1 MKRFTLV
8 KLAFSVFLIWT
19 AGFSLRA
26 QEFSYMQQLS
36 VDEGLP
42 HTDVSSILQDT
53 DGYVWI
59 GTYSGLCRYDG
70 NVLQCYD
77 MSNSILQSSR
87 IRALLLLGDLLY
99 VGTENGGVTV
109 YDTRQDRFIRNIKV
123 PGNCV
128 NYLFPAF
135 DGGSVWVCA
144 NDALMEVTREGDA
157 YSTASF
163 SLRGHPQ
170 AGCAVGP
177 DEILTNVAGML
188 GIFSKQEGFRKIKD
202 DLFVNSFLSIGED
215 KIIITA
221 SQGTFIYDVNSQEL
235 KGLNSFNS
243 RNAIATESGIIV
255 GTEHHGVLR
264 YDIKGVLTEKI
275 TPWNASSQNSDIE
288 LSTVFMDDAGVIWL
302 GTNGSGCF
310 RSTQT
315 NRAFRLCQPF
325 LDGGGQ
331 IVTMYVD
338 SKDRLWV
345 SSRDGRLSVY
355 QGERGREVNV
365 RSLAALGS
373 MPVSAIYEDAS
384 GNIFL
389 GAWNKGVYV
398 IGSGELSKVCRG
410 DGFHMRPLAGLPR
423 SLSVYKF
430 ETDSFGRLWVTTDS
444 GVYRTK
450 TSSIYGGWDSL
461 RYSVKDKGTISDD
474 FTTDILI
481 DGKTVWVGTRASLN
495 KISLTDDGSV
505 GGVERIY
512 VRSKDSAGEFVSF
525 IHKSREGDLWVS
537 ILGLGLA
544 KMTASADGQYEFR
557 IYNKST
563 CLAFVNNE
571 FESLLEDESGDFWI
585 GGFGITKFSPATSQ
599 ARVYTRKDGL
609 QSNSFKIWDSAKFSD
624 GRMAFGGINGFNV
637 FYPADI
643 KNNQT
648 PPVVRLTAFGINSE
662 SSAGTWEKKPVRHSG
677 AIKLSHS
684 SNNITFAFSSMSYII
699 PQANRYKYQ
708 LKGWDD
714 AWHYTDGSNPV
725 ASYLNLRPGHYTFV
739 VYGSNSD
746 GVWSLEPAEVNI
758 RIMPAWYQSAAA
770 KIFYAFVFASLV
782 AAVAVFLKKR
792 SEKRHRQEME
802 EKLKEEQRERNE
814 KELKFH
820 TDFMHEIRTPL
831 TLISTPVEELL
842 NNPNL
847 GKGTASRLH
856 LVEKSVKILQ
866 KHIESVTDLRKYDN
880 GQVRLHVVEV
890 DYSRFV
896 QEICLLFQPL
906 AKSRGCE
913 FNLDI
918 PELPRKLYLDKDSME
933 KVILN
938 LLSNAFKYSPQRGG
952 KIDIVLKDTQEGAS
966 LSVSNLG
973 IGILPED
980 LPYVFDRFR
989 QGRNNDR
996 GGMGIGLAI
1005 SKASVL
1011 SHSGRI
1017 WVASVPGGETT
1028 FHVLLPY
1035 GCAHFRSE
1043 DIDRDYENSDH
1054 ISNYDPLSE
1063 FLPAGVEGSKS
1074 GAEREHMVLV
1084 VDDNAGLREYLSQ
1097 LLSAKYNVITAQDGE
1112 SGYDKA
1118 VSEQPDLVLTDVVM
1132 PKSNGLE
1139 LCRRIKEN
1147 SMTSH
1152 IPVVLLSAR
1161 DLPVYKMEG
1170 YQMMADDY
1178 ITKPFHAE
1186 LLFSRIDNLMA
1197 QRECM
1202 KKSFREEV
1210 EIEPSA
1216 VTATPMDA
1224 KFIQSLIEDIEV
1236 HMGELSYGVDE
1247 LCLNV
1252 GYSRPQLYRKVK
1264 SITGMTAIQFLR
1276 SIRLKRAAQ
1285 LLSSGSGAS
1294 VSQVM
1299 NAVGFNN
1306 ISYFSKIFYAEFG
1319 VLPKDYKGKH

>member
-1 MKRFTLV
+1 MNRSWLV
-8 KLAFSVFLIWT
+8 KLAFSALLIWG
-19 AGFSLRA
+19 AMLPMSS
-26 QEFSYMQQLS
+26 QEFSYMQQFS

-42 HTDVSSILQDT
+42 HTDVSSILQDA

-87 IRALLLLGDLLY
+87 IRALLLSGDLLY
-99 VGTENGGVTV
+99 IGTENGGLTV
-109 YDTRQDRFIRNIKV
+109 YDTRSDRFLKNIKV

-128 NYLFPAF
+128 NYLFPSF

-163 SLRGHPQ
+163 SMRGHLQ
-170 AGCAVGP
+170 AGCAVGE
-177 DEILTNVAGML
+177 DEILTGVAGML

-202 DLFVNSFLSIGED
+202 GIFVNSFLSMGED
-215 KIIITA
+215 KVIIAA
-221 SQGTFIYDVNSQEL
+221 SQGTFIFDVNLQEL
-235 KGLNSFNS
+235 IRINSFNT
-243 RNAIATESGIIV
+243 RNVLRMENGIIV
-255 GTEHHGVLR
+255 GTEHHGVLC
-264 YDIKGVLTEKI
+264 YDRKCALTEKI
-275 TPWNASSQNSDIE
+275 TPWNASTQNSDIE

-325 LDGGGQ
+325 PDGGQ

-345 SSRDGRLSVY
+345 SSRDGRLAVY
-355 QGERGREVNV
+355 QGDKVREVNV
-365 RSLAALGS
+365 RSLSSLGS
-373 MPVSAIYEDAS
+373 MPVSAIYEDES
-384 GNIFL
+384 GDIFL
-389 GAWNKGVYV
+389 GAWNNGVSV
-398 IGSGELSKVCRG
+398 IGSGELSKACLGEEFRM
-410 DGFHMRPLAGLPR
+410 HPLAGLPR

-430 ETDSFGRLWVTTDS
+430 EKDSFRRLWVTTDS
-444 GVYRTK
+444 GVYRSK
-450 TSSIYGGWDSL
+450 TSSVYGGWDSL

-474 FTTDILI
+474 FTTDILV

-495 KISLTDDGSV
+495 KISLSDDGSV
-505 GGVERIY
+505 LGVERIY
-512 VRSKDSAGEFVSF
+512 VRSRDSAGEFVSF
-525 IHKSREGDLWVS
+525 IHKSCEGELWVS
-537 ILGLGLA
+537 VLGLGLA
-544 KMTASADGQYEFR
+544 KMTETRDGGHEFC

-563 CLAFVNNE
+563 CPAFVNNE
-571 FESLLEDESGDFWI
+571 FESLLEDESGNFWI
-585 GGFGITKFSPATSQ
+585 GGFGITKFSPATAQ

-643 KNNQT
+643 KNNQSS
-648 PPVVRLTAFGINSE
+648 PVVRLTSLGINGERATS
-662 SSAGTWEKKPVRHSG
+662 TWDDKPLRHLG

-699 PQANRYKYQ
+699 PQANHYKYQ

-714 AWHYTDGSNPV
+714 TWHYTDGGNPV
-725 ASYLNLRPGHYTFV
+725 ASYLNLRPGHYAFV

-746 GVWSLEPAEVNI
+746 GIWSQEPAQVNL
-758 RIMPAWYQSAAA
+758 RIMPAWYQSIPA
-770 KIFYAFVFASLV
+770 KVFYALFVASLV
-782 AAVAVFLKKR
+782 AGAVVYLKKR
-792 SEKRHRQEME
+792 SEKRHRQEID

-847 GKGTASRLH
+847 GKGTTSRLH

-906 AKSRGCE
+906 AKSRGFE

-918 PELPRKLYLDKDSME
+918 PELPRKVYIDKESME

-938 LLSNAFKYSPQRGG
+938 LLSNAFKYSAQRGG
-952 KIDIVLKDTQEGAS
+952 KIDIILKDTEEGAC
-966 LSVSNLG
+966 LAVSNLG

-1017 WVASVPGGETT
+1017 WAESVPGGETT

-1063 FLPAGVEGSKS
+1063 FLPAGYIGGKS
-1074 GAEREHMVLV
+1074 GAEREHLILV
-1084 VDDNAGLREYLSQ
+1084 VDDNAELREYLSQ
-1097 LLSAKYNVITAQDGE
+1097 LLSARYNVITAPDGE

-1118 VSEQPDLVLTDVVM
+1118 MSEQPDLVLTDVVM

-1147 SMTSH
+1147 NMTSH

-1186 LLFSRIDNLMA
+1186 LLFSRIDNLIA

-1224 KFIQSLIEDIEV
+1224 RFIKSLIEDIEE
-1236 HMGELSYGVDE
+1236 HMGEVSYGVDE
-1247 LCLNV
+1247 LCMNV

-1285 LLSSGSGAS
+1285 LLSSDAQVS

-1319 VLPKDYKGKH
+1319 VLPKDYKGKK

>member
-1 MKRFTLV
+1 MKRL
-8 KLAFSVFLIWT
+8 KSAFAALMLWSVFVP
-19 AGFSLRA
+19 LRG
-26 QEFSYMQQLS
+26 QEFSYMQQFS

-42 HTDVSSILQDT
+42 HTDVSSILQDA

-87 IRALLLLGDLLY
+87 IRALLLSGDLLY
-99 VGTENGGVTV
+99 IGTENGGLTV
-109 YDTRQDRFIRNIKV
+109 YDTRSDKFLRNIKV

-128 NYLFPAF
+128 NYLFPSF

-144 NDALMEVTREGDA
+144 NDALMEVTPEGES

-163 SLRGHPQ
+163 SLYGHPQ
-170 AGCAVGP
+170 AGCAIGA
-177 DEILTNVAGML
+177 DEILTNVAGTL
-188 GIFSKQEGFRKIKD
+188 GIFSKQEGLHKIKD
-202 DLFVNSFLSIGED
+202 GIFVNSFLPLED
-215 KIIITA
+215 GRVVIAA
-221 SQGTFIYDVNSQEL
+221 SQGTFVYDVNVQEL
-235 KGLNSFNS
+235 KRINTFNS
-243 RNAIATESGIIV
+243 RNALVTEDGLIV
-255 GTEHHGVLR
+255 GTEHQGVLC
-264 YDIKGVLTEKI
+264 YDSQGALAEKI
-275 TPWNASSQNSDIE
+275 TPWNAATQSSDIE
-288 LSTVFMDDAGVIWL
+288 LSTIFRDDAGVLWL

-325 LDGGGQ
+325 PDGGGQ
-331 IVTMYVD
+331 IVTMYAD

-345 SSRDGRLSVY
+345 SSRDGRLAVY
-355 QGERGREVNV
+355 QKDVAKEVDPG
-365 RSLAALGS
+365 SLPFGS
-373 MPVSAIYEDAS
+373 MPVSAIYEDEN
-384 GNIFL
+384 GDVFL
-389 GAWNKGVYV
+389 GAWNNGVSV
-398 IGSGELSKVCRG
+398 IDASEIARACRG
-410 DGFHMRPLAGLPR
+410 ESFRMRRLPGLSR
-423 SLSVYKF
+423 NLSVYKI
-430 ETDSFGRLWVTTDS
+430 EKDSFGRMWVTTDN
-444 GVYRTK
+444 GVYRSK
-450 TSSIYGGWDSL
+450 TSSVYGLWDNL
-461 RYSVKDKGTISDD
+461 RYSVKDKSSISDD

-481 DGKTVWVGTRASLN
+481 DGRTVWVGTRASLN
-495 KISLTDDGSV
+495 KITLAPDGSLL
-505 GGVERIY
+505 GIERVY

-525 IHKSREGDLWVS
+525 IHKSREGDIWLSV
-537 ILGLGLA
+537 LGLGLA
-544 KMTASADGQYEFR
+544 KMTQTPDGGYGFR
-557 IYNKST
+557 LYNKST
-563 CLAFVNNE
+563 CPSFVNNE
-571 FESLLEDESGDFWI
+571 FESLLEDENGNFWM
-585 GGFGITKFSPATSQ
+585 GGFGITRFSPATSEV
-599 ARVYTRKDGL
+599 RVYTRKDGL
-609 QSNSFKIWDSAKFSD
+609 QSNSFKIWDSASFSD

-637 FYPADI
+637 FNPRDI
-643 KNNQT
+643 KNNEIA
-648 PPVVRLTAFGINSE
+648 PVVRLTSLGING
-662 SSAGTWEKKPVRHSG
+662 AQACGTWEEAPVRHLGS
-677 AIKLSHS
+677 IRLPHS
-684 SNNITFAFSSMSYII
+684 ANNITFSFSSMSYSI
-699 PQANRYKYQ
+699 PQANRYKYL

-714 AWHYTDGSNPV
+714 NWHYTDGTNPV
-725 ASYLNLRPGHYTFV
+725 ADYLNLRPGRYTFL

-746 GVWSLEPAEVNI
+746 GIWSRDPAEVSV
-758 RIMPAWYQSAAA
+758 RVMPAWYQSVPA
-770 KIFYAFVFASLV
+770 KIFYVLAM
-782 AAVAVFLKKR
+782 AALAAGAVIYFKRR
-792 SEKRHRQEME
+792 SEKKHKLDLE

-842 NNPNL
+842 SNPNL

-866 KHIESVTDLRKYDN
+866 KHIESVTDLRKCDN

-906 AKSRGCE
+906 AKSRGYE

-918 PELPRKLYLDKDSME
+918 PDLPRKLYIDKDSME

-938 LLSNAFKYSPQRGG
+938 LLSNAVKYSPQRGG
-952 KIDIVLKDTQEGAS
+952 KIDIVLKDTEDGAL

-980 LPYVFDRFR
+980 LPYVFERFR

-1005 SKASVL
+1005 SKSSVL
-1011 SHSGRI
+1011 SHSGKI
-1017 WVASVPGGETT
+1017 WAESVPGGQTT
-1028 FHVLLPY
+1028 FYVLLPY
-1035 GCAHFRSE
+1035 GSAHFAAE

-1054 ISNYDPLSE
+1054 ISNYDPLTE
-1063 FLPAGVEGSKS
+1063 FLPSGVDGCKS
-1074 GAEREHMVLV
+1074 GVEREHLVLV
-1084 VDDNAGLREYLSQ
+1084 VDDNAELREYLSQ
-1097 LLSAKYNVITAQDGE
+1097 LLSAKYNVITAEDGE
-1112 SGYDKA
+1112 KGYDRA

-1147 SMTSH
+1147 GETSH

-1161 DLPVYKMEG
+1161 DLPIYKMEG
-1170 YQMMADDY
+1170 YQMLADDY
-1178 ITKPFHAE
+1178 VTKPFHAD
-1186 LLFSRIDNLMA
+1186 LLFSRIDNLIA

-1202 KKSFREEV
+1202 KKSFRTEV
-1210 EIEPSA
+1210 DIEPSS
-1216 VTATPMDA
+1216 VTATSMDA
-1224 KFIQSLIEDIEV
+1224 KFIKSLIEDIEE
-1236 HMGELSYGVDE
+1236 HMEEVSYGVDE

-1264 SITGMTAIQFLR
+1264 SITGMSAIQFLR

-1285 LLSSGSGAS
+1285 LLSSDAGIS
-1294 VSQVM
+1294 VGQVM

-1319 VLPKDYKGKH
+1319 VLPKDYKGRK